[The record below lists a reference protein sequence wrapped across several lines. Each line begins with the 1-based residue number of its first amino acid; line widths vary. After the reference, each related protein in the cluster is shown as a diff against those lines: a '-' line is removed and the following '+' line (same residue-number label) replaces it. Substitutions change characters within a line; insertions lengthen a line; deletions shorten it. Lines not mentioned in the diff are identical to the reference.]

1 MKKLFN
7 IIWIKIKKIL
17 GFNMFK
23 HMTIN
28 LTGPICKCK
37 QQDVRLQITASY
49 IKLICHTC
57 RIELMIPVEVLNWKL
72 ALDKEYPEKISQE
85 STKE

>member
-1 MKKLFN
+1 MYLFN
-7 IIWIKIKKIL
+7 KIKKIL

-37 QQDVRLQITASY
+37 QQDVKLQITSYY
-49 IKLICHTC
+49 IKLICYTC
-57 RIELMIPVEVLNWKL
+57 HIELMIPIDVLDWKL
-72 ALDKEYPEKISQE
+72 VLDKEHPEKISQE
-85 STKE
+85 STKDQI